1 MHQQELRP
9 PRTTPTHRT
18 RKGKLAK
25 LRRQEIHSFVR
36 HWAGVVPPVSL
47 TVGML
52 DVLGIEAAEDT
63 VESDYEVLRFIPG
76 LPAMHA

>member
-1 MHQQELRP
+1 MHQQELCP
-9 PRTTPTHRT
+9 PRTTPTRRT
-18 RKGKLAK
+18 RKGKLRK

-52 DVLGIEAAEDT
+52 DALGIQATEDT
-63 VESDYEVLRFIPG
+63 VEQDYEALGFTPG
-76 LPAMHA
+76 LLPMHA